1 MTQIERARKER
12 EKLVESINK
21 IVSDKINRFCKKY
34 NVSPDQMY
42 LRTNMYGHGIKDID
56 ITINYE
62 QEYDNRNK

>member
-12 EKLVESINK
+12 EELVESINK

-42 LRTNMYGHGIKDID
+42 LRSTNVYGRGIKDIE
-56 ITINYE
+56 ITIDYE
-62 QEYDNRNK
+62 REYK

>member
-12 EKLVESINK
+12 EELVDSINK

-42 LRTNMYGHGIKDID
+42 LRTTNVYGRGIKDID

-62 QEYDNRNK
+62 REYK